1 METFLKIE
9 NIKLWSRVGVLDEER
24 ELGQLFILDI
34 FLWTDFE
41 KCTLNDDIKKT
52 VDYSKLVQILK
63 DQSKKIYCYTIE
75 KYSKE
80 ILEIIDQEFK
90 LSKIKI
96 ILTKCNPPITGFDG
110 KVSIVRIL
118 ENNLSIGKK
127 KSYRIDSWPLE
138 YFKYFFSYY
147 LKT

>member
-1 METFLKIE
+1 MIFHQERLSIRIKIFKTLKMETFLKIE
-9 NIKLWSRVGVLDEER
+9 NIKLWARVGVLDEER

-34 FLWTDFE
+34 FLWTDFD

-52 VDYSKLVQILK
+52 VDYSKLVHLLK
-63 DQSKKIYCYTIE
+63 DQSKKIYCFTIE

-90 LSKIKI
+90 LSKVKI

-118 ENNLSIGKK
+118 ENN
-127 KSYRIDSWPLE
+127 
-138 YFKYFFSYY
+138 
-147 LKT
+147 

>member
-1 METFLKIE
+1 MIFHPERLSFHIKIFKTLKMETFLKIE
-9 NIKLWSRVGVLDEER
+9 NIKLWARVGVLDEER

-34 FLWTDFE
+34 FLWTNFE
-41 KCTLNDDIKKT
+41 KCTLNDDIEKT

-63 DQSKKIYCYTIE
+63 DQSKKIYCFTIE
-75 KYSKE
+75 KYSNS

-110 KVSIVRIL
+110 KVSIVRFL
-118 ENNLSIGKK
+118 ENN
-127 KSYRIDSWPLE
+127 
-138 YFKYFFSYY
+138 
-147 LKT
+147 

>member
-9 NIKLWSRVGVLDEER
+9 DIKLWARVGVLDEER
-24 ELGQLFILDI
+24 ELGQLFILEI
-34 FLWTDFE
+34 FLWTNFDD
-41 KCTLNDDIKKT
+41 CTENDDIKKT

-63 DQSKKIYCYTIE
+63 DQSKKIYCFTIE
-75 KYSKE
+75 KYSNS

-96 ILTKCNPPITGFDG
+96 ILTKCNPPITGFHG

-118 ENNLSIGKK
+118 ENN
-127 KSYRIDSWPLE
+127 
-138 YFKYFFSYY
+138 
-147 LKT
+147 

>member
-9 NIKLWSRVGVLDEER
+9 NIKLWARVGVLDKER
-24 ELGQLFILDI
+24 ELGQLFRLDI
-34 FLWTDFE
+34 FLWTDFDE
-41 KCTLNDDIKKT
+41 CTKNDDLKKT

-63 DQSKKIYCYTIE
+63 EKSKKIYCLTIE

-80 ILEIIDQEFK
+80 ILEIIDQEFN

-118 ENNLSIGKK
+118 ENN
-127 KSYRIDSWPLE
+127 
-138 YFKYFFSYY
+138 
-147 LKT
+147 

>member
-9 NIKLWSRVGVLDEER
+9 NIKLWARVGVLDEER

-41 KCTLNDDIKKT
+41 KCTVNDDIKKT

-63 DQSKKIYCYTIE
+63 DQSKKIYCFTIE
-75 KYSKE
+75 KYSNA

-96 ILTKCNPPITGFDG
+96 ILTKCNPPITGFHG

-118 ENNLSIGKK
+118 ENN
-127 KSYRIDSWPLE
+127 
-138 YFKYFFSYY
+138 
-147 LKT
+147 

>member
-9 NIKLWSRVGVLDEER
+9 NMQLWARVGVLQEER
-24 ELGQLFILDI
+24 ELGQLFSLDI

-41 KCTLNDDIKKT
+41 QCTVNDEIKKT

-63 DQSKKIYCYTIE
+63 DQSKKIYCFTIE
-75 KYSKE
+75 KYSNE
-80 ILEIIDQEFK
+80 ILEIINQEFK
-90 LSKIKI
+90 LSKVKI

-118 ENNLSIGKK
+118 ENN
-127 KSYRIDSWPLE
+127 
-138 YFKYFFSYY
+138 
-147 LKT
+147 

>member
-1 METFLKIE
+1 M
-9 NIKLWSRVGVLDEER
+9 GVLDEER
-24 ELGQLFILDI
+24 ELGQIFSLDI

-41 KCTLNDDIKKT
+41 KCTESDDIKKT
-52 VDYSKLVQILK
+52 VDYSRLVEILK
-63 DQSKKIYCYTIE
+63 DQSKKINCFTIE
-75 KYSKE
+75 KYSNV

-118 ENNLSIGKK
+118 ENN
-127 KSYRIDSWPLE
+127 
-138 YFKYFFSYY
+138 
-147 LKT
+147 